1 MYKHVKGVYT
11 NDDLSVSK
19 TVRLYPETLEVI
31 EGYRGKNFTEKLRN
45 LVKDFVRQN
54 QENVRQKE
62 GEKGCGD
69 MNRTRF

>member
-1 MYKHVKGVYT
+1 M
-11 NDDLSVSK
+11 
-19 TVRLYPETLEVI
+19 RLYPETLEVI

-69 MNRTRF
+69 MNRIRF